1 MSIRTIPRPADAN
14 RTIAIVTGSRA
25 DFGLLRPVI
34 AAVDAHPKLTARV
47 VATGAHL
54 VGAAPTITEVRDAVT
69 VAHEFPMQE
78 TDAPDRFDDSAAV
91 ARGIAGMTAW
101 LRDEPIDV
109 VLVLG
114 DRIEAFAAA
123 AAAAI
128 GGVRVAHVHGGDRA
142 EGIADEA
149 MRHAI
154 SKLAH
159 LHLAATPR
167 STERLVAM
175 GEDPLRTHLVGS
187 PAIDGLADIPPLDDA
202 AYAELGAPE
211 ILVLLHPTGDRHELE
226 VDRARMLLGTCAR
239 DARVLALH
247 PNHDPGRDGILD
259 ALVERSDI
267 TVRAHLPRETFI
279 GLLQRVRMIA
289 GNSSAALIECAAL
302 RVRAVNV
309 GSRQAGREK
318 PPNVINCPEWHDI
331 AINRAVD
338 RGLMEPVLP
347 FRHPYGDGHAGARI
361 AEVLATFDPDN
372 HALAKRNTY

>member
-1 MSIRTIPRPADAN
+1 M
-14 RTIAIVTGSRA
+14 
-25 DFGLLRPVI
+25 
-34 AAVDAHPKLTARV
+34 
-47 VATGAHL
+47 
-54 VGAAPTITEVRDAVT
+54 
-69 VAHEFPMQE
+69 
-78 TDAPDRFDDSAAV
+78 
-91 ARGIAGMTAW
+91 
-101 LRDEPIDV
+101 DV

-128 GGVRVAHVHGGDRA
+128 GGVRVAHIHGGDRA

-159 LHLAATPR
+159 LHLTATPR
-167 STERLVAM
+167 STERLIAM
-175 GEDPLRTHLVGS
+175 GEDALRTHLVGS
-187 PAIDGLADIPPLDDA
+187 PAIDGLADIPPLDDET
-202 AYAELGAPE
+202 YAELGSPE
-211 ILVLLHPTGDRHELE
+211 VVVLLHPTGDRHELE
-226 VDRARMLLGTCAR
+226 VDRARMLLGACGR
-239 DARVLALH
+239 ESRVLALH
-247 PNHDPGRDGILD
+247 PNHDPGRDGILE
-259 ALVERSDI
+259 AVRERSDI
-267 TVRAHLPRETFI
+267 TSRAHLPRDTFI

-347 FRHPYGDGHAGARI
+347 FRHPYGDGHAGSRI